1 MTEALPKIGFAGLGA
16 LGSAL
21 AEQIQKA
28 GNLKAVWNR
37 SPAACLPFENRGI
50 IAAPDLPALSAN
62 CDWLF
67 SCVADDE
74 ALLSIS
80 RAIAAAP
87 EKPALHVSFATCSP
101 AAVLEARAF
110 LAEAGVAFVTAPVMG
125 RPDVVRAGQAGF
137 LLAGPVESTDQLH
150 PFLSRIGARVH
161 DVGASAD
168 TAAALKLAINYLIAT
183 TIGGLSEAFAAL
195 AGLGNGPNLLLNVIS
210 NSPLSSP
217 LIQMFGNN
225 ILDRRFRPPLFDLEM
240 AQKDIRYFT
249 ALSGP
254 NTESY
259 IAEAVASH
267 VERTLAQATTPI
279 DWSGLAEHLFPPGRE
294 RNA

>member
-1 MTEALPKIGFAGLGA
+1 MTKALPDMGFAGLGA

-21 AEQIQKA
+21 AEQIEQE

-37 SPAACLPFENRGI
+37 SSATCLPFENRGI
-50 IAAPDLPALSAN
+50 NAEPDLSALSAN

-67 SCVADDE
+67 SCVADDD
-74 ALLSIS
+74 ALLSIC

-87 EKPALHVSFATCSP
+87 EKPALHISFATCSP
-101 AAVLEARAF
+101 AAVLEARAC
-110 LAEAGVAFVTAPVMG
+110 LADAGVAFLNAPVMG

-137 LLAGPVESTDQLH
+137 LLAGSKDSADHLR
-150 PFLSRIGARVH
+150 PFLLKIGARVH
-161 DVGASAD
+161 DAGSSAD
-168 TAAALKLAINYLIAT
+168 TAATLKLAINYLIAT
-183 TIGGLSEAFAAL
+183 TIGGLSEAFHAL
-195 AGLGNGPNLLLNVIS
+195 ADVDDGPGLLLEVLS

-217 LIQMFGNN
+217 IIQMFGRN

-254 NTESY
+254 NTGSY

-267 VERTLAQATTPI
+267 MESTLARSTAPI
-279 DWSGLAEHLFPPGRE
+279 DWSGLAEHLLLHPKVRDT
-294 RNA
+294 

>member
-1 MTEALPKIGFAGLGA
+1 MTKAQPTMGFAGLGA

-21 AEQIQKA
+21 AEKIEQE

-87 EKPALHVSFATCSP
+87 KKPALHVSFATCSP
-101 AAVLEARAF
+101 AAVLEARAC
-110 LAEAGVAFVTAPVMG
+110 LADARVAFVNAPVMG

-137 LLAGPVESTDQLH
+137 LLAGPVESTDKLH
-150 PFLSRIGARVH
+150 AFLSQIGARVH
-161 DVGASAD
+161 DAGTSVE
-168 TAAALKLAINYLIAT
+168 TAAALKLAINYLIAA
-183 TIGGLSEAFAAL
+183 TIGGLSEAFVAL
-195 AGLGNGPNLLLNVIS
+195 AGLDNGPGLLLDVIS

-225 ILDRRFRPPLFDLEM
+225 ILDHRFRPPLFDLEM

-254 NTESY
+254 NTGGY

-267 VERTLAQATTPI
+267 MERTRAQATTPI
-279 DWSGLAEHLFPPGRE
+279 DWSGLAEHLFLRE
-294 RNA
+294 EERVA